1 MMLPL
6 PPLWR
11 LPPELLILGSIVLSE
26 ILFGLQLT

>member
-11 LPPELLILGSIVLSE
+11 LPPDLAIVGIIVLGE